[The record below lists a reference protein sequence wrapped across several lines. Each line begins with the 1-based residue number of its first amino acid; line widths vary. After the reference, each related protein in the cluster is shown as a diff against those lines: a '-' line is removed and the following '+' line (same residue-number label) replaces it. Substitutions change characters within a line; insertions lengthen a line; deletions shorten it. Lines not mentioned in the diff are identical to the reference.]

1 MDIADN
7 AEHQEELARQAAL
20 IVRKRVGPTYT
31 GFCFN
36 CGENIERPLRWC
48 DADCMADWSKREGE

>member
-20 IVRKRVGPTYT
+20 VARKRVGPRPT
-31 GFCFN
+31 GRCLN
-36 CGENIERPLRWC
+36 CGELIEMPLRWC
-48 DADCMADWSKREGE
+48 DAECREDWVKREDQ